1 MNCIFICVFNN
12 ETYIKLLYLLL
23 ESIYI
28 YGNLTKDI
36 DILIYTSTSF
46 MNIIKKSHLCIENIK
61 FEINDNYNNID
72 TACKARLD
80 LFNFPVITNYSKIL
94 YLDTDVLITGD
105 IKPIFDLVDEDKL
118 YVLEEGSEN
127 GYNLLTDSDD
137 YWGGKTL
144 FSQEERDN
152 LDTKFGFT
160 SGMMAFNNCE
170 IIKGLF
176 DQVKEDIIA
185 RPHHFSCYDQPYIVY
200 NAFKLQLINKKLTNY
215 AANNDTNVHS
225 NKIIHHFPGRAGI
238 AENKIDKMKEYLNN
252 MKDLA
257 INLNINKAKEFINEH
272 LLPIIIA
279 SGEKLEGNIFMLHH
293 TTDYTNVYENKAK
306 NISNLVLNKHIK
318 NVMEIGFNAG
328 FSALLMLLTNPYLKL
343 TCFDL
348 GEHKY
353 ARPCFEKIQ
362 ETFGAERINITFG
375 DSTKTLIDVHETYD
389 LIHIDGGHE
398 VAVASSDIENAY
410 RLAKEK
416 TILIMDDYNFW
427 WLGPVWNKYII
438 QYGLCPLHINLYNT
452 NQHDVKYVPCL

>member
-1 MNCIFICVFNN
+1 
-12 ETYIKLLYLLL
+12 
-23 ESIYI
+23 
-28 YGNLTKDI
+28 
-36 DILIYTSTSF
+36 
-46 MNIIKKSHLCIENIK
+46 
-61 FEINDNYNNID
+61 
-72 TACKARLD
+72 
-80 LFNFPVITNYSKIL
+80 
-94 YLDTDVLITGD
+94 
-105 IKPIFDLVDEDKL
+105 
-118 YVLEEGSEN
+118 
-127 GYNLLTDSDD
+127 
-137 YWGGKTL
+137 
-144 FSQEERDN
+144 
-152 LDTKFGFT
+152 
-160 SGMMAFNNCE
+160 
-170 IIKGLF
+170 
-176 DQVKEDIIA
+176 
-185 RPHHFSCYDQPYIVY
+185 
-200 NAFKLQLINKKLTNY
+200 
-215 AANNDTNVHS
+215 VHS
-225 NKIIHHFPGRAGI
+225 NKIVHHFPGRAGI

-306 NISNLVLNKHIK
+306 NISNLVLNKHIT